1 MTRIKPFK
9 KLFEPGRIGKMEVKN
24 RIVMAPMAT
33 GFAELDG
40 RYSQR
45 QIDWYV
51 ARAKGG
57 AGLIEVE
64 ACIVER
70 EICTLVQ
77 FPFNAMDTTL
87 QIPRANEL
95 TMAVHDYGAKI
106 SVQLSLSQGKNSY
119 AASLENPPISASAIP
134 SFINPDILCRPL
146 SIEEIKKLI
155 QAFTDACER
164 AVWAG
169 FDMISIHN
177 HAGYLL
183 DQFISPLWNK
193 RNDEYGGDLEGRMRF
208 PLELV
213 RAVRGKVGPDFPIGF
228 RLGIDLKLEG
238 ARTREEGLEICRRLE
253 AAGVDVLNI
262 DQGCPE
268 AMAVS
273 IAPCYYPYGLWVEDA
288 AAVKQVVNIPV
299 ITSGNTYRPD
309 FAEKIL
315 EEGKADFILIG
326 RPLIAD
332 PELPSKAREGRQE
345 EIRPCTRCNEECI
358 WGLMTMKG
366 VACQVNATA
375 GKEQYYAI
383 TPATKPKK
391 VMVVGGGPA
400 GMEAA
405 RVAALRGHQVTL
417 YEKENELGGQ
427 IRAGS
432 KFPFRSELADLI
444 SYFRVTLE
452 KLGVKLEMGK
462 EVTPELISAL
472 GVDAVVVATGAT
484 PKIPTIPGIKSEKI
498 ITVGDLMLTKK
509 TVGNVVIVAGGGM
522 VGCEAALYLAQE
534 MKKVTII
541 ETLPVAYDMNW
552 INRMALL
559 EMLFDKGVTIE
570 NGTIKEFTDE
580 GLIAIDSEGKD
591 QFLIADTIILALG
604 SESKNTLARDLE
616 DEIKELYVVGDCV
629 VPRNIR
635 DAIHEG
641 FVAGWRI

>member
-1 MTRIKPFK
+1 MACTQQFK
-9 KLFEPGRIGKMEVKN
+9 KLFQPGRIGKMEIKN

-57 AGLIEVE
+57 AGLIEFE
-64 ACIVER
+64 ACVVEK

-106 SVQLSLSQGKNSY
+106 SIQLSLSQGKNSLGG
-119 AASLENPPISASAIP
+119 SVENPPISASAIP
-134 SFINPDILCRPL
+134 SFMNPDILCRPL

-155 QAFTDACER
+155 QAFADACER

-177 HAGYLL
+177 HSGYLL

-193 RNDEYGGDLEGRMRF
+193 RNDEYGGDFEGRMRF
-208 PLELV
+208 PVELISAA
-213 RAVRGKVGPDFPIGF
+213 RAKVGADFPIGF

-238 ARTREEGLEICRRLE
+238 ARTHEEGLEICRHLE
-253 AAGVDVLNI
+253 AAGVDVFNI

-268 AMAVS
+268 AMPVS

-288 AAVKQVVNIPV
+288 ASVKQVVGIPV
-299 ITSGNTYRPD
+299 ITSGNNYRPD

-315 EEGKADFILIG
+315 EEGKADFILMG

-332 PELPSKAREGRQE
+332 PELPNKAKEGRVE
-345 EIRPCTRCNEECI
+345 EIRPCTRCNEDCI
-358 WGLMTMKG
+358 WGLMTLKG

-375 GKEQYYAI
+375 GKERYYAI
-383 TPATKPKK
+383 APATKPKR
-391 VMVVGGGPA
+391 VMVIGGGPA

-405 RVAALRGHQVTL
+405 RVAALKGHNIVL
-417 YEKENELGGQ
+417 YEKKHELGGQ

-444 SYFRVTLE
+444 NYFRVALE
-452 KLGVKLEMGK
+452 KLGVKVEMGK
-462 EVTPELISAL
+462 EVTPELIAASRPE
-472 GVDAVVVATGAT
+472 VVVVATGAT
-484 PKIPTIPGIKSEKI
+484 PTIPAIPGIKNERV
-498 ITVGDLMLTKK
+498 ITIEDLMLNKK
-509 TVGNVVIVAGGGM
+509 ATGDVIIVAGGGI
-522 VGCEAALYLAQE
+522 VGCETALFLAQE
-534 MKKVTII
+534 GKKLTIV
-541 ETLPVAYDMNW
+541 ETLPAAYDMNW
-552 INRMALL
+552 ISRMALL
-559 EMLFDKGVTIE
+559 EMLFDKGVTIS
-570 NGTIKEFTDE
+570 NGTIKEITEE
-580 GLIAIDSEGKD
+580 GLIATDPEGKD
-591 QFLIADTIILALG
+591 QTLKADTIILALG
-604 SESKNTLARDLE
+604 SESENKLAKNLE

-629 VPRNIR
+629 TPGNLRK
-635 DAIHEG
+635 AIHEG